1 MTIFA
6 DTLRQFLDRKR
17 ATIYTIAKVS
27 GIDRTKIQHMK
38 TGKRA
43 PANLDEVLAIARAMM
58 LGPGETDEL
67 VSAWHISNTG
77 EDLYHRREQVRRII
91 SSFYDTNAASKL
103 AFHVG
108 SHTTLSVPEPMKTIV
123 GQNNV
128 NLILRAVLE
137 TEAAKES
144 GRISI
149 IAQPEYAYLFNCL
162 ASMDLNSR
170 KTQVEMILVFDK
182 NEDARGMSYNLD
194 ILRQLIPL
202 FFQCENFRASYV
214 YGDVSSLFSSISFMP
229 FKVITSDYAL
239 FVSYEQDKAVLYT
252 DADMR
257 KFTEE
262 SFQRQLSVAS
272 PICHS
277 FHPTPAEYVASTFNS
292 PEEFAAGDW
301 HELLYQPCIP
311 CFCPED
317 ILLDRLN
324 MEIIPTELLPLIRE
338 YMGKVR
344 DRFSRCLNAFTM
356 EGLRLFM
363 DTGRVTEI
371 PDFMY
376 TYLTPAQR
384 LVLLKHMIDAAD
396 AGNFH
401 PSVIRSE
408 KFTVPSPL
416 CIVAPSEQSVVI
428 YYFSPDKGQYTFR
441 LQELSL
447 VQAFYDFLVFLQES
461 PFVYD
466 AATSRRML
474 HEVYD
479 EYSAK
484 FAETK

>member
-1 MTIFA
+1 MTSFA
-6 DTLRQFLDRKR
+6 DTLRRFLDRKR
-17 ATIYTIAKVS
+17 ATIYTISKLS
-27 GIDRTKIQHMK
+27 GIDRSRIQHMK
-38 TGKRA
+38 TGKRS
-43 PANLDEVLAIARAMM
+43 PANAEEVLSIAHAMM
-58 LGPGETDEL
+58 LNPGETNEL
-67 VSAWHISNTG
+67 LSAWHISHMG
-77 EDLYHRREQVRRII
+77 EENYRRREQVRNII

-128 NLILRAVLE
+128 NLILRAALE
-137 TEAAKES
+137 TEAEKAS

-149 IAQPEYAYLFNCL
+149 IAQPEYSYLFNCL
-162 ASMDLNSR
+162 ASLDLNR
-170 KTQVEMILVFDK
+170 RGTQVEMVLVFDK
-182 NEDARGMSYNLD
+182 NEDSGATSYNLN

-214 YGDVSSLFSSISFMP
+214 YGDVSSLFSAVSFMP

-252 DADMR
+252 DSDMR
-257 KFTEE
+257 KFIEE

-272 PICHS
+272 PVCHA

-292 PEEFAAGDW
+292 PKEFAAGDW
-301 HELLYQPCIP
+301 HELLYQPCLP

-324 MEIIPTELLPLIRE
+324 MEIIPAELLPLIRE

-344 DRFSRCLNAFTM
+344 DRFSRCLNAFTL

-376 TYLTPAQR
+376 TYLEPAQR
-384 LVLLKHMIDAAD
+384 LVLLKNMVDAAD
-396 AGNFH
+396 AGRFH
-401 PSVIRSE
+401 PSIIYTE

-416 CIVAPSEQSVVI
+416 CIVAPSEQSAII

-441 LQELSL
+441 LQEMSL
-447 VQAFYDFLVFLQES
+447 VQAFYDFLVFLSES
-461 PFVYD
+461 PFVRNEAD
-466 AATSRRML
+466 SIQML
-474 HEVYD
+474 HKVYD

-484 FAETK
+484 FADEK